1 MTMSLG
7 NCYLIAFIIMVLNVV
22 IGGTVCEVLNFSQPT
37 SYALGFSSVFVL
49 LPVFVFIVEWMEERR
64 GR

>member
-1 MTMSLG
+1 MSLG
-7 NCYLIAFIIMVLNVV
+7 NGYLIALIIMVLNVV
-22 IGGTVCEVLNFSQPT
+22 IGGTVCRGLNFSQPT

>member
-1 MTMSLG
+1 MSLG

-22 IGGTVCEVLNFSQPT
+22 IGGMVCKALNISPST

-49 LPVFVFIVEWMEERR
+49 LPAFVFIAEWTERR
-64 GR
+64 RGK